1 MNLNSCWQ
9 ISSKQIRW
17 LVSLPQLHLSPLLCA
32 SVTPP
37 PPPPPLLLYFLCHR
51 RLLSCSRLNPDRHC
65 LSVVMATIRRSLSTA
80 NCCRGIY
87 FSWCDSSLCKASL
100 SVSLS
105 LLAVLQRLHVSNH
118 FLTLMLLSS
127 DENRADRNRW
137 LMSHEILF
145 IPFFW
150 LHDFLFATCVF
161 SLLMFSL
168 RNLLT
173 GIVVITAV
181 QQRHV
186 HCSELA
192 FMCLDKSLLLYS
204 SGERCQLMLCYYS
217 NNMIKGPV
225 CKI

>member
-100 SVSLS
+100 SVSAGCAAAPPCFKPLS
-105 LLAVLQRLHVSNH
+105 HTDVALQRWEPCWQKSMANEPWNSFYSLFFGFVIFFLPLVS
-118 FLTLMLLSS
+118 LV
-127 DENRADRNRW
+127 
-137 LMSHEILF
+137 
-145 IPFFW
+145 FW
-150 LHDFLFATCVF
+150 CF
-161 SLLMFSL
+161 
-168 RNLLT
+168 
-173 GIVVITAV
+173 
-181 QQRHV
+181 
-186 HCSELA
+186 
-192 FMCLDKSLLLYS
+192 
-204 SGERCQLMLCYYS
+204 
-217 NNMIKGPV
+217 P
-225 CKI
+225 